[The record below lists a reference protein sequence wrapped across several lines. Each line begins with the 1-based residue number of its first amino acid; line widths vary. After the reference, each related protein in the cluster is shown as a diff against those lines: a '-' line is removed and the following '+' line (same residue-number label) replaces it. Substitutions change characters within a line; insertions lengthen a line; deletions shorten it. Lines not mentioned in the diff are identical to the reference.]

1 MGILITKDTSV
12 NVSLLITTF
21 NRPDALDL
29 VLRTVVNQSRF
40 PDEVIVCDD
49 GSSLETSALLR
60 QWEERLPVR
69 HAWQRDRTFRAARSR
84 NLGISEGEA
93 EYVVLV
99 DGDCLL
105 PPKFIENHMKLAKPG
120 YLVAGGRH
128 LLSESETDALLRE
141 AQSIGDAFTHW
152 KFRALSLGLVRDLR
166 PSSWDTVRTCN
177 VGLYR
182 DDIEAVGGFDESYVG
197 WGREDSDFVVRLMHR
212 GVKVRSGRFAAC
224 VAHLHHLERSRD
236 QLSEN
241 DARFYACLS
250 DPTHIHSKSSTLAE
264 S

>member
-1 MGILITKDTSV
+1 M
-12 NVSLLITTF
+12 NVSLLITTY

-29 VLRTVVNQSRF
+29 VLKTVANQSQV
-40 PDEVIVCDD
+40 PSEVVVCDD
-49 GSSLETSALLR
+49 GSSLETGMLVR
-60 QWEERLPVR
+60 QWKGQLPIR
-69 HAWQRDRTFRAARSR
+69 HAWQPDRAFRAARSR
-84 NLGISEGEA
+84 NLGISETTA
-93 EYVVLV
+93 DYLVLI

-105 PPKFIENHMKLAKPG
+105 PPTFIENHMKLAKPG
-120 YLVAGGRH
+120 YLVAGGRY
-128 LLSESETDALLRE
+128 LLSESETDALLGE
-141 AQSIGDAFTHW
+141 ASLIEGAFTHW
-152 KFRALSLGLVRDLR
+152 KFRAISLGLLRDLP
-166 PSSWDTVRTCN
+166 PSAWDTVRTCN

-182 DDIEAVGGFDESYVG
+182 DEIEAVGGFDESYVG

-241 DARFYACLS
+241 DARFHACLS
-250 DPTHIHSKSSTLAE
+250 YPTHIHSKSSILAE

>member
-1 MGILITKDTSV
+1 M
-12 NVSLLITTF
+12 NVSLLITTY

-29 VLRTVVNQSRF
+29 VLKTVANQSQV
-40 PDEVIVCDD
+40 PSEVVVCDD
-49 GSSLETSALLR
+49 GSSLETGVLVR
-60 QWEERLPVR
+60 QWKGQLPIR
-69 HAWQRDRTFRAARSR
+69 HAWQPDCAFRAARSR
-84 NLGISEGEA
+84 NLGISKSGA
-93 EYVVLV
+93 EYIVVI

-128 LLSESETDALLRE
+128 LLSGPQTE
-141 AQSIGDAFTHW
+141 AFLAEASLIEGAFTYW
-152 KFRALSLGLVRDLR
+152 KFRALPLGLLRDLR
-166 PSSWDTVRTCN
+166 PSAWNIVRSCN

-182 DDIEAVGGFDESYVG
+182 DDMEAVGGFDESYVG

-212 GVKVRSGRFAAC
+212 GVTVRSGRFAAC

-241 DARFYACLS
+241 DARFHACMS
-250 DPTHIHSKSSTLAE
+250 DPTHIHSKSSILVE

>member
-1 MGILITKDTSV
+1 M

-29 VLRTVVNQSRF
+29 VLRTVVNQSRI

-49 GSSLETSALLR
+49 GSSLETSMLVRWWA
-60 QWEERLPVR
+60 ERLPIR
-69 HAWQRDRTFRAARSR
+69 HAWQPDRAFRAAKSR
-84 NLGISEGEA
+84 NLGISKSTA
-93 EYVVLV
+93 EYVVLI

-105 PPKFIENHMKLAKPG
+105 PPKFIENHVKLAKLG

-128 LLSESETDALLRE
+128 LLSESETDAFLGE
-141 AQSIGDAFTHW
+141 ASLIESAFTHW
-152 KFRALSLGLVRDLR
+152 KFRAISLGLLRDLR
-166 PSSWDTVRTCN
+166 PGAWEAVRTCN
-177 VGLYR
+177 LGVYR
-182 DDIEAVGGFDESYVG
+182 DDIEAVAGFDESYVG

-241 DARFYACLS
+241 DARFHACQS
-250 DPTHIHSKSSTLAE
+250 DPTHIHSKSSILAE

>member
-1 MGILITKDTSV
+1 M

-21 NRPDALDL
+21 NRPEVLDV
-29 VLRTVVNQSRF
+29 VLKTVASQSQV
-40 PDEVIVCDD
+40 PSEVVVCDD
-49 GSSLETSALLR
+49 GSSLETSSLVR
-60 QWEERLPVR
+60 RWEGRLPIYHV
-69 HAWQRDRTFRAARSR
+69 WQPDRVFRAARSR
-84 NLGISEGEA
+84 NLGMSKSTA
-93 EYVVLV
+93 EYVVLI

-105 PPKFIENHMKLAKPG
+105 PPKFIENHVKLAKPG

-128 LLSESETDALLRE
+128 LLWESETDALLRE
-141 AQSIGDAFTHW
+141 AQSIEDAFTHW
-152 KFRALSLGLVRDLR
+152 KFRAVSLSLLRDLR
-166 PSSWDTVRTCN
+166 PGAWEAVRTCN
-177 VGLYR
+177 LGVYR
-182 DDIEAVGGFDESYVG
+182 DDIEAVAGFDESYVG

-241 DARFYACLS
+241 DARFHACQS
-250 DPTHIHSKSSTLAE
+250 DPTHIHSKSSILVE

>member
-1 MGILITKDTSV
+1 MQ
-12 NVSLLITTF
+12 VSLLITTF
-21 NRPDALDL
+21 NRSDALDL
-29 VLRTVVNQSRF
+29 VLKTVASQTRVPS
-40 PDEVIVCDD
+40 EVVMCDD
-49 GSSLETSALLR
+49 GSSFETKMLLR
-60 QWEERLPVR
+60 QWEERLPIR
-69 HAWQRDRTFRAARSR
+69 HAWQPDREFRAARSR
-84 NLGISEGEA
+84 NLGISKSEA
-93 EYVVLV
+93 EYVVLI

-105 PPKFIENHMKLAKPG
+105 PPKFVENHVKLAKLG
-120 YLVAGGRH
+120 HLVAGGRH
-128 LLSESETDALLRE
+128 LLSESETRVLLSE
-141 AQSIGDAFTHW
+141 ASSIEEAFRHW
-152 KFRALSLGLVRDLR
+152 KFRAVSLGLLRDQR
-166 PSSWDTVRTCN
+166 PGAWDLVRTCN

-241 DARFYACLS
+241 DARFHACLS
-250 DPTHIHSKSSTLAE
+250 DPTHIRSKSSILAE